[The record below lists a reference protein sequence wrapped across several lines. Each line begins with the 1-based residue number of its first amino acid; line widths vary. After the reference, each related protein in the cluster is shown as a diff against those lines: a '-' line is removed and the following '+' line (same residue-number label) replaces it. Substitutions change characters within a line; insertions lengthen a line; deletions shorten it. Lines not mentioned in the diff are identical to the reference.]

1 MDTNAPLIDIRNLV
15 KHFGSV
21 IALSGVSLTVNRGE
35 MLVWTASSR
44 AR

>member
-1 MDTNAPLIDIRNLV
+1 MDNEVPLIDIRNLV

-35 MLVWTASSR
+35 VM
-44 AR
+44 